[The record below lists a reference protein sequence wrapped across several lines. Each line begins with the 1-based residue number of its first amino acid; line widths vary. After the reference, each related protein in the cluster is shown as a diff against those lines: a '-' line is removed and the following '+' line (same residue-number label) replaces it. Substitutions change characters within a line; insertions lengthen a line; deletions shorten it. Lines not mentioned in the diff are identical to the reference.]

1 MRTIVLL
8 NKRKEQVTNSKSTP
22 DLFLTFPQA
31 GGMPVTIVWEDRKF
45 GLLDQITHEEDEPGT
60 ELFHY
65 LEV

>member
-31 GGMPVTIVWEDRKF
+31 GDMPPTIVWEEREF
-45 GLLDQITHEEDEPGT
+45 GLLDQITHEEDEPGA

-65 LEV
+65 LEA